1 MKWAGAFFIILA
13 SFLIGQRKS
22 KAYTNRVLHIRQFE
36 SALLTM
42 QSAILYGAD
51 SIEATTRFIAETIE
65 KPVALFFH
73 DFAEQL
79 SSTEAS
85 ATHIWTYT
93 LQRHA
98 DFFALNPSDIRLI
111 EQAGNMLGSCTQE
124 AEERRIKHVLKQL
137 EKRREEAVA
146 EEQRFAG
153 MVRAISVL
161 SGLLTAIL
169 LM

>member
-36 SALLTM
+36 SALLTL
-42 QSAILYGAD
+42 QSAILFGAD
-51 SIEATTRFIAETIE
+51 SIETTARFIAETIE
-65 KPVALFFH
+65 KPAALFFC
-73 DFAEQL
+73 DFAEKL
-79 SSTEAS
+79 SSTEMS
-85 ATHIWTYT
+85 AAHIWTHT
-93 LQRHA
+93 LQRHH
-98 DFFALNPSDIRLI
+98 DFFDLKPSDIRLI
-111 EQAGNMLGSCTQE
+111 EQAGHMLGSCTQE

-153 MVRAISVL
+153 MVRAVSVL